1 MLHIYFIIFHLIH
14 LSVSIKERH
23 WIKIACPASIEQ
35 GLKYRRITWYKVEKG
50 SDVLT
55 GLVLKD
61 LLKNITTLYKFANY
75 SYEVGEDNSLLVPS
89 SAKVDC
95 GIYRCTLWP
104 PLGHYIQEGNTD
116 YYSADCIKPQLH
128 DLPASDRFKYIIIP
142 CVLMACAAVI
152 MFLNIKMIKKTKEKY
167 NIKKELVQTDES
179 I

>member
-35 GLKYRRITWYKVEKG
+35 GLKYRRITWYKVEEG

-95 GIYRCTLWP
+95 GVYRCTLWP